1 MTSKMKNYQRNAET
15 YERRWKNAYEQ
26 GVTSEMYAAT
36 RDYEKNIKA
45 QEEELK
51 QMDPN
56 SRDYQKAHKSIEEQ
70 KATQHEMVREQKYQS
85 YGEPKHRAYEHL
97 EAKNTQLSHDMAKAI
112 ERGDT
117 ENYQRLRDQY
127 QKNIE
132 TQDQLGR
139 EMREEGTKY
148 VDTGR
153 QSKQDILCKD
163 HDMAEKLE
171 AKVAERE
178 AKGKNVKEEDRA
190 AAEKFRA
197 QAQQTKADTMKYNG
211 DRTVESMREKGESE
225 QKIKEQEE
233 QNKKDLQNI
242 HRY

>member
-1 MTSKMKNYQRNAET
+1 MANRIKSYQRNAEA
-15 YERRWKNAYEQ
+15 YERRWKTASEQ
-26 GVTSEMYAAT
+26 GNAAEMYAAT

-56 SRDYQKAHKSIEEQ
+56 SREYEKVERSIEEQ
-70 KATQHEMVREQKYQS
+70 KATHHEMYREQRYQS
-85 YGEPKHRAYEHL
+85 YGESKREAYQQL
-97 EAKNTQLSHDMAKAI
+97 ETKNTQLSHDMAKAI

-127 QKNIE
+127 EKNIE
-132 TQDQLGR
+132 TQDQLGKH
-139 EMREEGTKY
+139 MREDGIKY
-148 VDTGR
+148 NDTGR

-163 HDMAEKLE
+163 CAMAEKLE

-178 AKGKNVKEEDRA
+178 SKGKPVKEEDRA
-190 AAEKFRA
+190 AAEKFRS
-197 QAQQTKADTMKYNG
+197 QVEKTRADTMKYNG
-211 DRTVESMREKGESE
+211 DRTVENMRERGESE
-225 QKIKEQEE
+225 EKIKAQEE